1 MVHQRSDKNFVND
14 GDDDADYDFAIR
26 YLLFSEEFIITL
38 RFTSGWMKIF
48 TAETQRSQ
56 RFSFF
61 LCVLCALCGYF

>member
-1 MVHQRSDKNFVND
+1 M
-14 GDDDADYDFAIR
+14 
-26 YLLFSEEFIITL
+26 LFSEEFVITL